1 MGIKLSA
8 SICSKSVKKYHS
20 KMSTK
25 TRKSKNFQFT
35 QLENILVWF
44 SNPEN
49 LKAFREAKFY
59 RFPLIWKW
67 FLTIR
72 WFSLKIPTAMYLFS
86 KRALLFFGISMITT
100 SKRCC
105 SIFTFLSKAELNPFM
120 NNIFIWKSICMNKTT
135 IFSQGLL
142 LRILWYFSTARRL
155 KKNFAYL
162 LLFFYLST

>member
-25 TRKSKNFQFT
+25 TKKSKNFLFT
-35 QLENILVWF
+35 PLENILVWF

-49 LKAFREAKFY
+49 RRAFREVKFY

-67 FLTIR
+67 FHMIR
-72 WFSLKIPTAMYLFS
+72 WFSLKTQTAMYSFF
-86 KRALLFFGISMITT
+86 KRVSSFFGISMITI

-105 SIFTFLSKAELNPFM
+105 SIFIFLSKAESNPFM
-120 NNIFIWKSICMNKTT
+120 NNIFIWKSICMSKTT
-135 IFSQGLL
+135 IFFQGLS
-142 LRILWYFSTARRL
+142 LRILWYFSTALRL
-155 KKNFAYL
+155 KKNFAYH